1 MRRIAWDVSRRA
13 ICSTE
18 NRFVFRATF
27 SSSTGLCQQ
36 AGRTEVSKVKE
47 RNSSSSPR
55 SNPQQ
60 LSNPAQGGVDAWA
73 SGGASSV
80 FQTQAEVQ
88 GRTLTFETGRLA
100 VQAAGACTASEGNT
114 QVLGTVSFQHDDG
127 LRFRDHLQQFEV
139 EYVESMAAIGR
150 IPGSSNRREMVGE
163 REMATRQCLA
173 RALKPLFPQGFTHTC
188 KVTAT
193 LLASD
198 GELDPV
204 TIAINAVSAALAAS
218 SIPWHGPVGAVRLCS
233 SNGNLIFS
241 PTTAQLAEADFTL
254 LYAGTSNDAYVL
266 QLEGTGISEDALMAA
281 IQAAAKVAGQAV
293 EAQKVLVRQAE
304 TSKVSIPMRALP
316 DPAAL
321 TRIASISLSRIED
334 ILRDDALDCLQRGN
348 LLDAAKAEAME
359 AMRSAGAV
367 RSERLRTPGSSLVAS
382 SDLDYAWP
390 ILQRHALEKMVLGQN
405 LRPGG
410 RGLADL
416 RPVSF
421 QVDVL
426 GGGVHGSG
434 LFMQGEAQC
443 LVTATVG
450 RDLEDRRT
458 EGVLGKG
465 SDRVVVHYNSPI
477 AIASQGRTERVEA
490 LQEGRAQSW
499 FLQQALTP
507 LLPESSELPFVLRI
521 VANTLGLAG
530 PTAMHALNAAV
541 LAASSA
547 NFPLARTIAGVTI
560 GCFSS
565 STEPGQPAADDRK
578 GSWQAG
584 IPQARRRELVTD
596 VGLEEAELGDWIL
609 QVCGHDQGISALQ
622 LDCHRSGLP
631 LDHIESAL
639 DRAKRARAQLLTSMR
654 QSLQQRD
661 SADGPRFGKVAI
673 PKDAIGRLIGPGGSS
688 INALQDRFQAR
699 VVVSDMGTVHFYAPN
714 PQQAAAVKSSIEV
727 LTGTGLQEGA
737 VYACTVQS
745 IRDFGAIVKLDSGQE
760 MLLHISE
767 LADHRVRS
775 VEDEVRVGQR
785 LAVRCKGKDQRG
797 MMRLSRRGLMNAL

>member
-80 FQTQAEVQ
+80 FQTQAE
-88 GRTLTFETGRLA
+88 
-100 VQAAGACTASEGNT
+100 
-114 QVLGTVSFQHDDG
+114 VLGTVSFQHDDG

-584 IPQARRRELVTD
+584 IPQARSACDIVGFRRELVTD

-654 QSLQQRD
+654 QSLQQ
-661 SADGPRFGKVAI
+661 V
-673 PKDAIGRLIGPGGSS
+673 
-688 INALQDRFQAR
+688 
-699 VVVSDMGTVHFYAPN
+699 
-714 PQQAAAVKSSIEV
+714 
-727 LTGTGLQEGA
+727 
-737 VYACTVQS
+737 
-745 IRDFGAIVKLDSGQE
+745 
-760 MLLHISE
+760 
-767 LADHRVRS
+767 
-775 VEDEVRVGQR
+775 
-785 LAVRCKGKDQRG
+785 
-797 MMRLSRRGLMNAL
+797 

>member
-367 RSERLRTPGSSLVAS
+367 RDCAHLAP
-382 SDLDYAWP
+382 
-390 ILQRHALEKMVLGQN
+390 N